1 MHIEGLEGYASI
13 FSPFFG
19 TNQRTDAEEGKNRDD
34 WPKKSHF
41 GSDIQN
47 ETTGG
52 TNMARPSSAGE
63 LDAVALET
71 ALLEQWK
78 QESAFQASI
87 ESRRNGAPFIF
98 L

>member
-19 TNQRTDAEEGKNRDD
+19 TNQRTDAEGGKNRDD

-63 LDAVALET
+63 LAVRLEM
-71 ALLEQWK
+71 LLTLHQKLAIKKLTKWILLIHQK
-78 QESAFQASI
+78 HYV
-87 ESRRNGAPFIF
+87 RLN
-98 L
+98 